1 MLDLQFVTQLLE
13 LGSCLA
19 LEKLLD
25 YEKTLVL

>member
-1 MLDLQFVTQLLE
+1 MLDLDFVAELLE

-25 YEKTLVL
+25 DEKTLVL